1 MHIGKRGYNSKS
13 YWLDSLFLSRLI
25 LQLITLTKSKFM
37 NSFWKYT
44 VGLLVEVAIKLLQT
58 VINKSD
64 NVIPGT
70 GANSTTESK

>member
-1 MHIGKRGYNSKS
+1 M
-13 YWLDSLFLSRLI
+13 DSLFISRLK
-25 LQLITLTKSKFM
+25 LQLITQIKNNIM

-44 VGLLVEVAIKLLQT
+44 IGLLVEVAVKLLQT

-70 GANSTTESK
+70 GSQSTTESK

>member
-1 MHIGKRGYNSKS
+1 
-13 YWLDSLFLSRLI
+13 
-25 LQLITLTKSKFM
+25 M

-70 GANSTTESK
+70 GAQSTADSK

>member
-1 MHIGKRGYNSKS
+1 
-13 YWLDSLFLSRLI
+13 
-25 LQLITLTKSKFM
+25 M

-58 VINKSD
+58 VVNKSD

-70 GANSTTESK
+70 GSNSTTESK